1 MATSSR
7 TRRPIWDR
15 ASTGLRQDL
24 LHSLRALKKTPGLT
38 IAVLITLAIGIGVN
52 AAIFSII
59 DAVMLRPLPYPR
71 GDRIVT
77 IWEKKPNGQPNSMT
91 TLNYL
96 DYAKQSTVFERIAAT
111 TNCCAYV
118 TLADGGAPML
128 VARARLRVVLR
139 RARRRREHRP
149 DISVGR

>member
-96 DYAKQSTVFERIAAT
+96 DYAKQSTLVTDPRSLAA
-111 TNCCAYV
+111 
-118 TLADGGAPML
+118 
-128 VARARLRVVLR
+128 ARAV
-139 RARRRREHRP
+139 RAPFPAGPAPPPRAAE
-149 DISVGR
+149 SL